1 MTSGKRPKL
10 VLAIYFQT
18 TGFGFVLLERKRFSA
33 PTLMLVRGMSQA
45 SR

>member
-1 MTSGKRPKL
+1 MIP
-10 VLAIYFQT
+10 
-18 TGFGFVLLERKRFSA
+18 VLLSEGGLLDHEFHHGLFDRKRFSA